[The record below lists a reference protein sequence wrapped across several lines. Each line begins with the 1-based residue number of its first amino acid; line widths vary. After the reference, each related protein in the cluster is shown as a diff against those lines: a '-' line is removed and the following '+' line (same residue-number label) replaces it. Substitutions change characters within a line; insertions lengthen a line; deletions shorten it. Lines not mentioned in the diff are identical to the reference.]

1 MSAQRYQVPTNGQ
14 ATILAGADLYQSDFG
29 VLQIVPNRF
38 MEARTAL
45 MIQKDELKL
54 AFLSGRKMV
63 TTDLAKTGD
72 SDRRQILCEYT
83 VQVNNEKAHG
93 AVYDLTVA

>member
-1 MSAQRYQVPTNGQ
+1 
-14 ATILAGADLYQSDFG
+14 
-29 VLQIVPNRF
+29 
-38 MEARTAL
+38 
-45 MIQKDELKL
+45 MIQKDEMKL